1 MSLSD
6 LSEVFSYTAFVHAVS
21 GATGGSIA
29 MTTFYP
35 LDQIRTFQQINPK
48 GSIIKLVREEGI
60 EVLYRGLKA
69 TLISLYASNF
79 VYFYSNNLLKVLLRR
94 YTGKKEISV
103 VQNLIIASLAG
114 VVNVLTTCPLWV
126 ANTRLKLQS
135 KRGNDV
141 KHRYDGLFDCLQ
153 KIIKE
158 EGIETLWSGVWA
170 L

>member
-48 GSIIKLVREEGI
+48 SSIIQWANDEGLG
-60 EVLYRGLKA
+60 VLYRGLQA

-79 VYFYSNNLLKVLLRR
+79 VYFYSNNLLKVLLKR
-94 YTGKKEISV
+94 YTEKKRHFRRPKFIDRFFSR
-103 VQNLIIASLAG
+103 
-114 VVNVLTTCPLWV
+114 C
-126 ANTRLKLQS
+126 
-135 KRGNDV
+135 D
-141 KHRYDGLFDCLQ
+141 
-153 KIIKE
+153 
-158 EGIETLWSGVWA
+158 
-170 L
+170 